1 MKDIFYCI
9 FDAAVTFGLMAV
21 VLVSVALLALR
32 TFLVI
37 YLVVVTFALRPIFHT
52 VTGTK
57 NKAVKKDV

>member
-9 FDAAVTFGLMAV
+9 FDAAVTFGLMTV
-21 VLVSVALLALR
+21 VLVSVDLLTLR

-37 YLVVVTFALRPIFHT
+37 YLDVVKIALRPIFHT